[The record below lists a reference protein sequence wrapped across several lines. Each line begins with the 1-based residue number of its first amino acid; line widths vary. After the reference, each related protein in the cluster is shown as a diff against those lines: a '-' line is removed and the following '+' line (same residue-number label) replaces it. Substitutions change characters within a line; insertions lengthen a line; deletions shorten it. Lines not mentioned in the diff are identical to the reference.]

1 MKDLIIV
8 MTHGKAAQTTARHEP
23 YWKQLGHL
31 VYLTPENDPL
41 PGRDRPSASV
51 GQVIGFAGKIPEH
64 EAHVGHAC
72 CSIGNI
78 SSSLS

>member
-31 VYLTPENDPL
+31 VYLTPGDDP
-41 PGRDRPSASV
+41 
-51 GQVIGFAGKIPEH
+51 
-64 EAHVGHAC
+64 
-72 CSIGNI
+72 
-78 SSSLS
+78 